1 MIRAKTPQAKDVQK
15 LGELSTELFNVVF
28 KFLDASDPK
37 PDADNITRVETTEH
51 KMKIELNA
59 LGNVVVGLV
68 CSSPDT
74 EEKLEW
80 FFTNTLKNCEDNR
93 GHPTLQ

>member
-1 MIRAKTPQAKDVQK
+1 MTKSKAPNTDVQK
-15 LGELSTELFNVVF
+15 LGEVTVELFDVIF
-28 KFLDASDPK
+28 KFLDSRRPK
-37 PDADNITRVETTEH
+37 PDDDNITRIETTEH
-51 KMKIELNA
+51 KMKLALNA

-68 CSSPDT
+68 CSSPDS
-74 EEKLEW
+74 EEQLEW